1 MHHSHHHHHRYHHHY
16 YYRHHHQDMLKKKK
30 AKLKILVVVV
40 VVIVA
45 NEISFPLYNH
55 VSSQFLHLFYYDY
68 THFIRLIRFMQLPAL
83 VDLYP
88 VGFKI

>member
-1 MHHSHHHHHRYHHHY
+1 M
-16 YYRHHHQDMLKKKK
+16 
-30 AKLKILVVVV
+30 LVVVV

-68 THFIRLIRFMQLPAL
+68 THFTCLIRFMQLPAL